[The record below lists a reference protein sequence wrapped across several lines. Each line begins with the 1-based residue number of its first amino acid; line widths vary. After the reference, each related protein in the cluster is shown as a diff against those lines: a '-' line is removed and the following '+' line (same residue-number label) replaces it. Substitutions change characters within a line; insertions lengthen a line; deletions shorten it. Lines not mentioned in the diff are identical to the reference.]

1 MLCVQSGDSSESSE
15 SSESTESSESS
26 KASASVGRLS
36 SYFSQPQPA
45 FVGNEIDNGE
55 VKVGLVQLA
64 EQCLVLQ
71 DHLWDGGAI
80 DTTMMITITIDI
92 DK

>member
-1 MLCVQSGDSSESSE
+1 MTPPPHPLDIAQHFLVIP
-15 SSESTESSESS
+15 
-26 KASASVGRLS
+26 S
-36 SYFSQPQPA
+36 SYIHYPIFFSQPQPA